1 MNARKLSNQIHDKD
15 IEIEKE
21 LKLLTKLEKKLPSA
35 PLNNIDSFIDYLD
48 STTDFET
55 TNKFGE
61 NSKYIDDSII
71 NIALGGETEEVPE

>member
-35 PLNNIDSFIDYLD
+35 PLNNIHSFIDYLD

-71 NIALGGETEEVPE
+71 NIALGGEKEEVLE